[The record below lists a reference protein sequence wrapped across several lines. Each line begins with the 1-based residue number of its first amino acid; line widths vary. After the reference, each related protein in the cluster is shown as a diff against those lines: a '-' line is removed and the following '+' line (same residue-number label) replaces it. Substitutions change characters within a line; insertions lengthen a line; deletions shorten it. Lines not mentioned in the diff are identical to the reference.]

1 MTEDELKK
9 DVKKFTTTYDKT
21 YLDNIDK
28 NDENKKVQYLIEFK
42 TTFTA
47 TALKSTPT
55 SSRSARTRRGF
66 RKFSK
71 GL

>member
-1 MTEDELKK
+1 MTEDELNK
-9 DVKKFTTTYDKT
+9 DVKKFITTYDKT
-21 YLDNIDK
+21 YLENSG
-28 NDENKKVQYLIEFK
+28 ENKEVQYLIEFK
-42 TTFTA
+42 KTFTA